1 MDPKKSGNL
10 TPADN
15 PTCVA
20 VSAAEHDR
28 WFREEVDLSIA
39 EADLPDAVWI
49 SHEEAS
55 ASWARK
61 REEFL
66 KRVRA

>member
-1 MDPKKSGNL
+1 MDLKKSCTL
-10 TPADN
+10 SRADN